1 MPRISP
7 ALQRQRDVVDRQPA
21 GRARQAN
28 LLGAKHLLARLVVVG
43 LGEILGVGADHLA
56 HDPLRVDVL
65 HLLLAGDV
73 AVAQHG
79 DVVADADQLL
89 QPVRDVDDR
98 DALRLEVGDHLEQ
111 HLDLGRAKRRGR
123 LVHDQDRG
131 VERHRLG
138 DLDQLLLADPQVLHQ
153 HVGPDAG
160 LQPIQE
166 LARRAAPAPCGRC
179 ESRLVISRVAK
190 MFSATDRLP
199 NRLSSWNTMPMPRAH
214 GIAGRGEGHLLA
226 VQQDPALRRLLDA
239 GDDLHQRRLAG
250 AVLADQHVDRAA
262 RAPRNWRASPR
273 RCRNRPS
280 TCPRASG

>member
-7 ALQRQRDVVDRQPA
+7 ALQRQRHMIDGEPA
-21 GRARQAN
+21 GRARQADF
-28 LLGAKHLLARLVVVG
+28 LGAENLLARLVIVG
-43 LGEILGVGADHLA
+43 LGEILGVGADHLP

-98 DALRLEVGDHLEQ
+98 HAARLEVGDHLEQ
-111 HLDLGRAKRRGR
+111 DLDLGRRKRRGR
-123 LVHDQDRG
+123 LVHDQDAG

-138 DLDQLLLADPQVLHQ
+138 DLDELLLADAQVLDQ
-153 HVGPDAG
+153 HVRADAG
-160 LQPIQE
+160 LAAVRGI
-166 LARRAAPAPCGRC
+166 RRPAAPAPCGRYARR
-179 ESRLVISRVAK
+179 RLVISRVAK
-190 MFSATDRLP
+190 MFSATVRLP

-214 GIAGRGEGHLLA
+214 RVARRGERHLLA
-226 VQQDPALRRLLDA
+226 VEQDAAVRRLLDA
-239 GDDLHQRRLAG
+239 GDDLHQRRFAG

-262 RAPRNWRASPR
+262 PDLEIRRA
-273 RCRNRPS
+273 
-280 TCPRASG
+280 